1 MERRS
6 FITHI
11 GQTAAFVCG
20 GVLLNACSK
29 SPSAPSTKLP
39 FSLNLNTD
47 LQTIGS
53 SVINGNVIVV
63 RVGADD
69 VSESFDALSL
79 VCTHQGCAINYQ
91 ETNQVLFCPCH
102 GSEFDLNGNVLHGP
116 AVIPLAKYTVS
127 ISDNTLT
134 VS

>member
-6 FITHI
+6 FITNI

-39 FSLNLNTD
+39 FSLDLNTD
-47 LQTIGS
+47 LQTVGS
-53 SVINGNVIVV
+53 SVINGNIIVV

-91 ETNQVLFCPCH
+91 EANQVLFCPCH
-102 GSEFDLNGNVLHGP
+102 GSEFDLNGNVLRGP
-116 AVIPLAKYTVS
+116 AAIPLAKYTVS
-127 ISDNTLT
+127 ISNNTLT